1 MACLSLSCT
10 VDYPGFH
17 LDATLKAD
25 LDGVTALF
33 GPSGSGKTTLL
44 RTVAGLE
51 RRARGHV
58 VLDEDVWQDDSRR
71 IFIPPHRRGVGFVF
85 QDSRL
90 FPHMSVRAN
99 MLYGRRRAPKSMATG
114 TDIAIEH
121 VTDILGLKPLLDRRA
136 SALSGGERQ
145 RVAIARAVLSRPRL
159 LLMDEPL
166 ASLDAGRKEEILP
179 LIQRLAGELAIPI
192 LYVTHAIEEILRLA
206 SRVVLIDGGKLLAHG
221 ALEDITNRLD
231 LRTYTGR
238 LDAGSVLRTT
248 VRRHD
253 REDGLTRL
261 AFEGG
266 EILSP
271 LIDLAEGTP
280 LNIRIRSRDVAL
292 SLHAPTDTS
301 ILNVLPA
308 TVVEITE
315 DSGPHAHV
323 RLDVGVPLW
332 ARIMRKSVRDLE
344 LEPGKPV
351 FALIKAVAVDRRST
365 GIATAMDDALSTPDV

>member
-1 MACLSLSCT
+1 MPRSRPIST
-10 VDYPGFH
+10 
-17 LDATLKAD
+17 
-25 LDGVTALF
+25 GVTALF

-238 LDAGSVLRTT
+238 LDA
-248 VRRHD
+248 
-253 REDGLTRL
+253 
-261 AFEGG
+261 
-266 EILSP
+266 
-271 LIDLAEGTP
+271 
-280 LNIRIRSRDVAL
+280 RIRCC
-292 SLHAPTDTS
+292 APRCAVMTAKTA
-301 ILNVLPA
+301 LPA
-308 TVVEITE
+308 LRSRVV
-315 DSGPHAHV
+315 
-323 RLDVGVPLW
+323 
-332 ARIMRKSVRDLE
+332 KSC
-344 LEPGKPV
+344 
-351 FALIKAVAVDRRST
+351 RR
-365 GIATAMDDALSTPDV
+365 

>member
-1 MACLSLSCT
+1 M
-10 VDYPGFH
+10 
-17 LDATLKAD
+17 
-25 LDGVTALF
+25 
-33 GPSGSGKTTLL
+33 
-44 RTVAGLE
+44 
-51 RRARGHV
+51 
-58 VLDEDVWQDDSRR
+58 
-71 IFIPPHRRGVGFVF
+71 
-85 QDSRL
+85 
-90 FPHMSVRAN
+90 
-99 MLYGRRRAPKSMATG
+99 
-114 TDIAIEH
+114 
-121 VTDILGLKPLLDRRA
+121 
-136 SALSGGERQ
+136 
-145 RVAIARAVLSRPRL
+145 
-159 LLMDEPL
+159 
-166 ASLDAGRKEEILP
+166 
-179 LIQRLAGELAIPI
+179 
-192 LYVTHAIEEILRLA
+192 
-206 SRVVLIDGGKLLAHG
+206 
-221 ALEDITNRLD
+221 
-231 LRTYTGR
+231 
-238 LDAGSVLRTT
+238 LRTT